1 MAVCEPRGGAA
12 GEATLL
18 TPCSPGEVD
27 GDFPLLLKKK
37 KKNRGRLLPL
47 NLIPGWVSQ
56 TNPGPEDIR
65 GNFSFSLGLD
75 EI

>member
-1 MAVCEPRGGAA
+1 MHRAKTTGRHREKVAVCELRGGAA

-37 KKNRGRLLPL
+37 KRTVD
-47 NLIPGWVSQ
+47 VS
-56 TNPGPEDIR
+56 
-65 GNFSFSLGLD
+65 FL
-75 EI
+75 